1 MKNKHTIRT
10 LAVLLAVMLCM
21 TAFSTVAFASS
32 EDTVPTSEAQTEPTD
47 SADITG
53 DDLSELISTL
63 FGSVLGGAEKSGK
76 TGTVTTNG
84 GKLNVRTG
92 AGLDNYAFAQLPNGT
107 VVEVVG
113 TDGDW
118 YMVRLPEKIGYV
130 YSGYMTLSDTGG
142 EADGGLSLSIDPD
155 KLSELFE
162 QLMGGSG
169 DAALTPDGNLSLID
183 DIGSSTRSGKQFITV
198 ETRNGNVFYL
208 IIDRDDEGEET
219 VHFLNQVDEADL
231 LTLMGDDA
239 PAAEVPAV
247 CNCKEKCAAGAVN
260 TNCPVCK
267 NNLSECSGKEVVAE
281 PEPEA
286 EQPEKKSSGGLLVI
300 VLLLALAGGGAFAY
314 VKFIKPKQGMKVSAD
329 PDDYDFEDEEMVNE
343 DDIVYNK
350 NSWHHKI
357 YGANYL
363 FAIGAIHNPFIVQ
376 TTIFL
381 PIRISFYKKILS
393 LIRTMVHFR
402 NCIIKTVYY
411 R

>member
-130 YSGYMTLSDTGG
+130 YSGYMTLNDTGG

-208 IIDRDDEGEET
+208 IIDRDNEGEET

-314 VKFIKPKQGMKVSAD
+314 VKLIKPKQGVKVSAD
-329 PDDYDFEDEEMVNE
+329 PDDYDFENESPWIEENTVVDE
-343 DDIVYNK
+343 
-350 NSWHHKI
+350 
-357 YGANYL
+357 
-363 FAIGAIHNPFIVQ
+363 
-376 TTIFL
+376 
-381 PIRISFYKKILS
+381 
-393 LIRTMVHFR
+393 
-402 NCIIKTVYY
+402 
-411 R
+411 

>member
-1 MKNKHTIRT
+1 MKNNHLIRT
-10 LAVLLAVMLCM
+10 FAVLLAVMLCM

-32 EDTVPTSEAQTEPTD
+32 EDTDSTSEAQTEPTD

-53 DDLSELISTL
+53 DDLSELISAL
-63 FGSVLGGAEKSGK
+63 FGSMLGGTEKSGK

-92 AGLDNYAFAQLPNGT
+92 AGLDNYAFTQLPNGT

-118 YMVRLPEKIGYV
+118 YMVRLPEKVGYV
-130 YSGYMTLSDTGG
+130 YSGYMTVSDG
-142 EADGGLSLSIDPD
+142 EAGPGEGSFSLDTETLENLLGMLGGGLN
-155 KLSELFE
+155 
-162 QLMGGSG
+162 GG
-169 DAALTPDGNLSLID
+169 AALTPDGNLSLID
-183 DIGSSTRSGKQFITV
+183 DIGSPTASGKQFITV
-198 ETRNGNVFYL
+198 ETKNGNVFYL

-239 PAAEVPAV
+239 PTAETPAV

-267 NNLSECSGKEVVAE
+267 NNLSECSGKEAAAE
-281 PEPEA
+281 PEPEP
-286 EQPEKKSSGGLLVI
+286 EQPEKKSSGGLLLI

-314 VKFIKPKQGMKVSAD
+314 VKFIKPKQGVKVSAD

-343 DDIVYNK
+343 DTEDNVND
-350 NSWHHKI
+350 
-357 YGANYL
+357 
-363 FAIGAIHNPFIVQ
+363 
-376 TTIFL
+376 
-381 PIRISFYKKILS
+381 
-393 LIRTMVHFR
+393 
-402 NCIIKTVYY
+402 
-411 R
+411 

>member
-314 VKFIKPKQGMKVSAD
+314 VKFIKPNRSGVKVSAD
-329 PDDYDFEDEEMVNE
+329 PDEYDFEDEEMVNE
-343 DDIVYNK
+343 DTEDNVND
-350 NSWHHKI
+350 
-357 YGANYL
+357 
-363 FAIGAIHNPFIVQ
+363 
-376 TTIFL
+376 
-381 PIRISFYKKILS
+381 
-393 LIRTMVHFR
+393 
-402 NCIIKTVYY
+402 
-411 R
+411 

>member
-1 MKNKHTIRT
+1 MKNKHMIRT
-10 LAVLLAVMLCM
+10 FAVLLTVMLCM

-32 EDTVPTSEAQTEPTD
+32 EDAVPTSEAQTEPTD

-53 DDLSELISTL
+53 DDLSELISAL
-63 FGSVLGGAEKSGK
+63 FGSIGTEKSGK

-92 AGLDNYAFAQLPNGT
+92 AGLDNYAFTQLPNGT

-118 YMVRLPEKIGYV
+118 YMVRLPEKVGYV

-142 EADGGLSLSIDPD
+142 KNDSNFSFSLDPD
-155 KLSELFE
+155 KLSDLFE
-162 QLMGGSG
+162 RLMGGG
-169 DAALTPDGNLSLID
+169 GAALTPDGNLSLID
-183 DIGSSTRSGKQFITV
+183 DIGGSTRSGKQFITV
-198 ETRNGNVFYL
+198 ETKNGNVFYL

-239 PAAEVPAV
+239 PAAETPAV
-247 CNCKEKCAAGAVN
+247 CNCKEKCVAGAVN

-267 NNLSECSGKEVVAE
+267 NNLSGCSGKEVVAE
-281 PEPEA
+281 PEPEP

-314 VKFIKPKQGMKVSAD
+314 VKLIKPKQGVKVSTD
-329 PDDYDFEDEEMVNE
+329 PDDYDFENESPWIEENTVVDE
-343 DDIVYNK
+343 
-350 NSWHHKI
+350 
-357 YGANYL
+357 
-363 FAIGAIHNPFIVQ
+363 
-376 TTIFL
+376 
-381 PIRISFYKKILS
+381 
-393 LIRTMVHFR
+393 
-402 NCIIKTVYY
+402 
-411 R
+411 

>member
-1 MKNKHTIRT
+1 MKNKYMIHTF
-10 LAVLLAVMLCM
+10 AVLLAVMLCM
-21 TAFSTVAFASS
+21 TALSTVAFAS
-32 EDTVPTSEAQTEPTD
+32 DGDAAPTSEAQTEPTG
-47 SADITG
+47 SAGITG
-53 DDLSELISTL
+53 DDLSELISAL
-63 FGSVLGGAEKSGK
+63 FGSMLGGTEKSGK

-92 AGLDNYAFAQLPNGT
+92 AGLDNYAFTQLPNGT
-107 VVEVVG
+107 VVEVIG

-118 YMVRLPEKIGYV
+118 YMIRLPEKIGYV

-142 EADGGLSLSIDPD
+142 ENNSNFSFSIDPN

-169 DAALTPDGNLSLID
+169 GTALTPDGNLSLID

-198 ETRNGNVFYL
+198 ETKNGNVFYL

-239 PAAEVPAV
+239 PAAETPAV

-267 NNLSECSGKEVVAE
+267 NNLSECSGKEPVTE
-281 PEPEA
+281 PEPEP

-314 VKFIKPKQGMKVSAD
+314 VKFIKPKQGVKVSAD
-329 PDDYDFEDEEMVNE
+329 PDDYDFEDEEYLTE
-343 DDIVYNK
+343 DESGDIKDN
-350 NSWHHKI
+350 
-357 YGANYL
+357 
-363 FAIGAIHNPFIVQ
+363 
-376 TTIFL
+376 
-381 PIRISFYKKILS
+381 
-393 LIRTMVHFR
+393 
-402 NCIIKTVYY
+402 
-411 R
+411 

>member
-1 MKNKHTIRT
+1 MKNKHMIRT
-10 LAVLLAVMLCM
+10 FAVLLAVMLCM

-32 EDTVPTSEAQTEPTD
+32 EDTDSTSEAQTEPTD
-47 SADITG
+47 SAEITG
-53 DDLSELISTL
+53 NDLSELISAL
-63 FGSVLGGAEKSGK
+63 FGSMLGGMEKSGK

-92 AGLDNYAFAQLPNGT
+92 AGLDNYAFTQLPNGT

-142 EADGGLSLSIDPD
+142 EVGGGLSLSVDPD

-169 DAALTPDGNLSLID
+169 GAALTPDGNLSLID

-239 PAAEVPAV
+239 PAAETPAV

-267 NNLSECSGKEVVAE
+267 NNLSECSGKEAVTE
-281 PEPEA
+281 PEPEP

-300 VLLLALAGGGAFAY
+300 VLLLALAGGGVFAY
-314 VKFIKPKQGMKVSAD
+314 VKFIKPKQGVKVSAD
-329 PDDYDFEDEEMVNE
+329 PDDYDFEDEEYLTE
-343 DDIVYNK
+343 DESGDIKDN
-350 NSWHHKI
+350 
-357 YGANYL
+357 
-363 FAIGAIHNPFIVQ
+363 
-376 TTIFL
+376 
-381 PIRISFYKKILS
+381 
-393 LIRTMVHFR
+393 
-402 NCIIKTVYY
+402 
-411 R
+411 